1 MPNTLEVL
9 INGEGNIVLK
19 NDKRGGPGILLSS
32 KFLIILNTS
41 NTKPL
46 LAIVCLEPLAGSAP
60 KFPTSATDNLI
71 FPMQSELSL
80 SCAAQGYPLP
90 QIR

>member
-1 MPNTLEVL
+1 MHIALHVQ
-9 INGEGNIVLK
+9 LK
-19 NDKRGGPGILLSS
+19 GFLNQVPGIN
-32 KFLIILNTS
+32 K
-41 NTKPL
+41 

-71 FPMQSELSL
+71 FPMKSELSL

-90 QIR
+90 QFR